1 MYSPADT
8 IRTITSPRNASSET
22 SRWDAAFG
30 SRSDFGGAT
39 GSGMIWGSS
48 FDTGSTPYGDGTSVA
63 KTVRGAADSGGLAID
78 MSILH
83 G

>member
-1 MYSPADT
+1 
-8 IRTITSPRNASSET
+8 
-22 SRWDAAFG
+22 
-30 SRSDFGGAT
+30 
-39 GSGMIWGSS
+39 MIWGSS

-83 G
+83 GLSFEVRGCDRTGTRMRSGSY